1 MKLINQFIKSIILI
15 QFLTMLFG
23 LGTQITQGYFFLIIS
38 IGIVNWFII
47 KLNLLKTEKLR
58 INKLRK

>member
-1 MKLINQFIKSIILI
+1 MKLINQFVQSIILV
-15 QFLTMLFG
+15 QFLTMIFG
-23 LGTQITQGYFFLIIS
+23 LGTQITKSYFFLIIS

-58 INKLRK
+58 TNKIRK

>member
-23 LGTQITQGYFFLIIS
+23 LGTQVTQGYFFLIIS

>member
-15 QFLTMLFG
+15 QFLTMIFG

>member
-15 QFLTMLFG
+15 QFLTMIFG

-38 IGIVNWFII
+38 IGIVNWFIT

>member
-1 MKLINQFIKSIILI
+1 MKLINQFIQSIILV
-15 QFLTMLFG
+15 QLLTMIFG
-23 LGTQITQGYFFLIIS
+23 LGTQITKSYFFLIIS

-58 INKLRK
+58 TNKIRK

>member
-15 QFLTMLFG
+15 QFLAMLFG

>member
-1 MKLINQFIKSIILI
+1 MIFE
-15 QFLTMLFG
+15 
-23 LGTQITQGYFFLIIS
+23 LGTQITKSYFFLIIS

-58 INKLRK
+58 TNKIRK